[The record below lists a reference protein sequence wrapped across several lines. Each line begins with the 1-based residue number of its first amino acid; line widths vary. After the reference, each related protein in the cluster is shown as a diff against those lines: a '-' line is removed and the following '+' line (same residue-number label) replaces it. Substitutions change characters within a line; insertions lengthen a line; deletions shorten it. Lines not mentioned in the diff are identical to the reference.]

1 MAADPMGTPSKA
13 RPAIPHARIWSVLFR
28 TLHILAISIL
38 VGGHA
43 FSAPIDSLRPLLY
56 LAIVSGVGMAFIEAY
71 PSWQALFQG
80 WGLLLFLKLALLCV
94 IPFAWNHRF
103 AILVVVVIIAS
114 IGSHMTKRLRH
125 CAPLFG
131 PGIDS

>member
-1 MAADPMGTPSKA
+1 MASPSSSSS
-13 RPAIPHARIWSVLFR
+13 RPRPKIPYARIWSILFR
-28 TLHILAISIL
+28 TLHLLAVCIL

-43 FSAPIDSLRPLLY
+43 FHAPIEPLRPMLY
-56 LAIVSGVGMAFIEAY
+56 LAIVSGAGMAFIEAY

-80 WGLLLFLKLALLCV
+80 WGLLVMLKLALLCAV
-94 IPFAWNHRF
+94 PFAWEHRF